1 MRFFL
6 PFLAFLL
13 TFQSLTAQNP
23 GNPGLLEEMPVKPP
37 PPGKPA
43 PPGKA
48 YNAYGFLIS
57 EKQAYWSKRGSHY
70 TDKYYQDGKSGMK
83 AQDGTVL
90 IPAEY
95 DDLHFQYCGFMV
107 ASKEGK
113 FGVIN
118 EANQTVIPF
127 SYKRLELLYKPQAF
141 QVPQGVPLED
151 LRLLATLENGH
162 AGLINGKGEVIFPF
176 RENRYVEVV
185 YYYPAVRTTQGYVT
199 SDPPVYQKAMAQT
212 ALIFRQPQEI
222 GVVAMDGQ
230 IVLPFQYATM
240 DVYYG
245 APDILAKHPGWLQV
259 GDADGKVGI
268 FDLSRRQWMIEPKFQ
283 DGINPIYTLNPGEKP
298 FGSLLFATRA
308 ETDPDEH
315 GVTYIRAGV
324 IDSTGRT
331 MLPFEYDGF
340 GLSFLHQG
348 KFHIWAQ
355 KMGKWGVVDMVN
367 RVVTPFEHPKVV
379 QQFKMDRGPYFSL
392 KDPTDQ
398 YFGLLSLEGKMA
410 IPFKYKW
417 LGDHNGRV
425 VIFVNEGMKCG
436 LVNDQGREVLPG
448 IYTDIQLLRHGFFY
462 INAESKLGIVDP
474 SGKVLVQPAYR
485 GAYKEEML
493 PHFFND
499 FKARGIPEAEVVT
512 VLTREDGAAF
522 AIMKNGA
529 LISLD

>member
-1 MRFFL
+1 MKKNHLFAACL
-6 PFLAFLL
+6 LALAPAL
-13 TFQSLTAQNP
+13 YAQEP
-23 GNPGLLEEMPVKPP
+23 LILEEQPQTPAPSKTE
-37 PPGKPA
+37 KPA
-43 PPGKA
+43 PPGYA
-48 YNAYGFLIS
+48 YNDYGYLVTAQ
-57 EKQAYWSKRGSHY
+57 QAYWSKLGSHY
-70 TDKYYQDGKSGMK
+70 SDKYYQNGKSGMK

-90 IPAEY
+90 LPAEY

-118 EANQTVIPF
+118 EANQIVIPF

-141 QVPQGVPLED
+141 QVPRGVPLED
-151 LRLLATLENGH
+151 LRLLAVLENGH
-162 AGLINGKGEVIFPF
+162 AGLINGKGEAVFPF

-185 YYYPAVRTTQGYVT
+185 YFYPGVRTTQGYVT
-199 SDPPVYQKAMAQT
+199 SDPPAYQIAMAQT
-212 ALIFRQPQEI
+212 GLIYHMPREM

-230 IVLPFQYATM
+230 VVLPFQYATM

-245 APDILAKHPGWLQV
+245 APDLLAKHPGWLQV
-259 GDADGKVGI
+259 GDADGKVGV

-283 DGINPIYTLNPGEKP
+283 GGINPIYTLNPEEKP
-298 FGSLLFATRA
+298 FGSLLLVTRA

-331 MLPFEYDGF
+331 VLPFEYDGF
-340 GLSFLHQG
+340 GLSFLRQN

-355 KMGKWGVVDMVN
+355 KMGKWGVVDIEN
-367 RVVTPFEHPKVV
+367 QVVTPFEHQKVI
-379 QQFKMDRGPYFSL
+379 QRFDMDSGPHFSL
-392 KDPTDQ
+392 KDSTDQ
-398 YFGLLSLEGKMA
+398 YFGLLSLEGQMA

-417 LGDHNGRV
+417 LGEHNGRV

-436 LVNDQGREVLPG
+436 LVDHQGREVLPG
-448 IYTDIQLLRHGFFY
+448 IYTDIQLLRHGYFY
-462 INAESKLGIVDP
+462 INAESKLGITDP
-474 SGKVLVQPAYR
+474 SGKVFVQPAYR
-485 GAYKEEML
+485 GVYTENTL

-522 AIMKNGA
+522 AFMKNGA

>member
-1 MRFFL
+1 MKQSTFFICL
-6 PFLAFLL
+6 LLASFGAA
-13 TFQSLTAQNP
+13 AQHSDT
-23 GNPGLLEEMPVKPP
+23 LILEELPA
-37 PPGKPA
+37 KPA
-43 PPGKA
+43 PPARQTPPGYA
-48 YNAYGFLIS
+48 YNDYGYLITAQ
-57 EKQAYWSKRGSHY
+57 QAYWSKLGSNY
-70 TDKYYQDGKSGMK
+70 SDKFYENGKSGMK

-90 IPAEY
+90 LPAEY

-118 EANQTVIPF
+118 EDNHVVIPF

-185 YYYPAVRTTQGYVT
+185 YFYPAVRTTQGYVT
-199 SDPPVYQKAMAQT
+199 SDPPSYQIAMAQT
-212 ALIFRQPQEI
+212 GLIYHMPGEM

-230 IVLPFQYATM
+230 VVLPFEYATM
-240 DVYYG
+240 DVYYWAG
-245 APDILAKHPGWLQV
+245 DLLVQHPEWLQV
-259 GDADGKVGI
+259 GDADGKVGV
-268 FDLSRRQWMIEPKFQ
+268 FDLRRREWMIEPKFYG
-283 DGINPIYTLNPGEKP
+283 GIGPLYVMNPDEKP
-298 FGSLLFATRA
+298 FGPLLFATQA
-308 ETDPDEH
+308 ETDPDQD

-324 IDSTGRT
+324 IDSAGRT
-331 MLPFEYDGF
+331 VLPFEYEGF

-355 KMGKWGVVDMVN
+355 KTGKWGVVDIDN
-367 RVVTPFEHPKVV
+367 KVVTPFERPKVI
-379 QQFKMDRGPYFSL
+379 QRFDMTRGPHFSL
-392 KDPTDQ
+392 KDSTDQ

-410 IPFKYKW
+410 IPFRYKW

-436 LVNDQGREVLPG
+436 LVDDQGREVLPG

-462 INAESKLGIVDP
+462 INAESKLGIADP
-474 SGKVLVQPAYR
+474 SGKVLVPPAYR
-485 GAYKEEML
+485 GAYMENTL
-493 PHFFND
+493 PAFSGA
-499 FKARGIPEAEVVT
+499 FKAKGIPEAEVVT

-522 AIMKNGA
+522 VFLKSGKMVG
-529 LISLD
+529 LD